1 MQTSVPEKAVDP
13 AARAAMAVR
22 RVMRCGWAALVTQSF
37 IALALVAMSVV
48 AVAQNSE
55 TPAETRSTDGIEG
68 PATRRVIIRFLTTTD
83 FPPFNA
89 PDEDGQL
96 AGLNVDLARAICLDL
111 AVTCDIRV
119 RPWEDLIPAI
129 ERGEADALIAGH
141 AMTAAHLA
149 RLDFTLAY
157 FNLPAR
163 FAIRTGTRIAIG
175 PESLAGRRV
184 GVARGTAHSA
194 YLKDFFSRAEV
205 IEMATPELARDA
217 LVRKEVDAIFDD
229 GVSLA
234 FWVNGALSRACC
246 ELAGGPYFEPRYFG
260 NGLAIAVKKGDRQL
274 RASLDGAIQRLRTA
288 GRLEELIQRHFPIRV
303 Y

>member
-1 MQTSVPEKAVDP
+1 MREALRPPALAVTPALAMAIRRVLITACAMISVLGATPSNAQTSDTGRESPAGEAN
-13 AARAAMAVR
+13 AAR
-22 RVMRCGWAALVTQSF
+22 RVL
-37 IALALVAMSVV
+37 
-48 AVAQNSE
+48 
-55 TPAETRSTDGIEG
+55 
-68 PATRRVIIRFLTTTD
+68 IRFLTSTD
-83 FPPFNA
+83 FAPFNA

-111 AVTCDIRV
+111 SVTCDVRA
-119 RPWEDLIPAI
+119 RPWEELIPAI

-149 RLDFTLAY
+149 RLDFTQSY

-163 FAIRTGTRIAIG
+163 FAVVAASKIAIG
-175 PESLAGRRV
+175 PEGLSGRRV
-184 GVARGTAHSA
+184 AVARGTAHAA
-194 YLKDFFSRAEV
+194 YLKDFFRRAEV
-205 IEMATPELARDA
+205 VEFATPELAREA
-217 LVRKEVDAIFDD
+217 LMRKEVEALFDD

-234 FWVNGALSRACC
+234 FWVNGALSRTCC

-260 NGLAIAVKKGDRQL
+260 SGLAIAVKKGDREL
-274 RASLDGAIQRLRTA
+274 RATIDNAIQRLRTV